1 MILTRTLFKSAPQQK
16 DAPMNLKSSKG
27 FTLFE
32 MILTVAIMAILVAT
46 TTPSIYEFIRQR
58 DKQNEEVAQMQ
69 VRKALEA
76 YIADKGV
83 PPSDNDVTEPWYE
96 KLAGYTSLS
105 ANEIANDVWGRPRM
119 YLSYLDTSR
128 NIYGTTVSVTYVT
141 LHSMGENGRAERT
154 ETVNGSTVTV
164 NGVAVSNNA
173 FSGSTASGAT
183 GWWKN
188 MTDRATAFA
197 TVRGAGDDQMMR
209 YTNYEDVL
217 RRYNATRERMDK
229 LSEALETY
237 ARSQYANHVAACSS
251 STTTTATCNS
261 DGTPRLAIYY
271 PRSTARQVTAD
282 AARYVRDGAI
292 VTEVVVN
299 NAATTDDDR
308 RKNMEDLMAR
318 LGLPLEYC
326 CSALNN
332 AADGKPA
339 PFYYFSNPRP
349 RDVSSCGAR
358 PGVDAAKLPARITTI
373 YNVDTSAQRTCG

>member
-1 MILTRTLFKSAPQQK
+1 MKITRLFHTTPTPQQK
-16 DAPMNLKSSKG
+16 DAQMNLTNAKG

-83 PPSDNDVTEPWYE
+83 PPSDNDTTNPWYE
-96 KLAGYTSLS
+96 QLAGYTSLS
-105 ANEIANDVWGRPRM
+105 ANEIANDVWNRPRM

-128 NIYGTTVSVTYVT
+128 NVYGTTVSVTYVT
-141 LHSMGENGRAERT
+141 LHSMGENGDAERT
-154 ETVNGSTVTV
+154 ENVNGTTSTVP
-164 NGVAVSNNA
+164 GIAVTSDA
-173 FSGSTASGAT
+173 FSGSTAA

-188 MTDRATAFA
+188 QTDRAEAFA
-197 TVRGAGDDQMMR
+197 QVRAAGDDQMMR

-271 PRSTARQVTAD
+271 PRSTARQVTTD
-282 AARYVRDGAI
+282 NARYVRDGAI
-292 VTEVVVN
+292 VTNVVVN
-299 NAATTDDDR
+299 NAATTEADR
-308 RKNMEDLMAR
+308 REDMEDLMTL

-326 CSALNN
+326 CSALSN
-332 AADGKPA
+332 ASDDKPA
-339 PFYYFSNPRP
+339 PFFYFSNPRP
-349 RDVSSCGAR
+349 RGSTACGNR
-358 PGVDAAKLPARITTI
+358 PGADESKLPARITTI
-373 YNVDTSAQRTCG
+373 YNVDTSSNRTCG

>member
-1 MILTRTLFKSAPQQK
+1 
-16 DAPMNLKSSKG
+16 MNLKSAKG

-46 TTPSIYEFIRQR
+46 TTPQIYEFIRQR
-58 DKQNEEVAQMQ
+58 DKQNEEVAQLQ

-83 PPSDNDVTEPWYE
+83 PPSDNDITTPWYE

-105 ANEIANDVWGRPRM
+105 SNEIANDVWGRPRT
-119 YLSYLDTSR
+119 YIAYLDTSR
-128 NIYGTTVSVTYVT
+128 NIYGTTVSVTYVS
-141 LHSMGENGRAERT
+141 LHSMGENGKAQKT
-154 ETVNGSTVTV
+154 ETVNGNTVTV
-164 NGVAVSNNA
+164 SGIAVANDA
-173 FSGSTASGAT
+173 YSGSTSSGAT

-188 MTDRATAFA
+188 MTDRAASFA
-197 TVRGAGDDQMMR
+197 QIRAVGDDQMMR

-229 LSEALETY
+229 LSEAIETY
-237 ARSQYANHVAACSS
+237 ARSQYANHVAACAS

-261 DGTPRLAIYY
+261 DGTPRMAIYY
-271 PRSTARQVTAD
+271 PRSTARQVTTD
-282 AARYVRDGAI
+282 NARYVKNGAI
-292 VTEVVVN
+292 DNTVVVN
-299 NAATTDDDR
+299 NAATTEDDR
-308 RKNMEDLMAR
+308 REDMEDLMTL

-332 AADGKPA
+332 SSDDKPA

-349 RDVSSCGAR
+349 RGATACGAR
-358 PGVDAAKLPARITTI
+358 PGADEAKLPARITTI
-373 YNVDTSAQRTCG
+373 YNVDTSSDRTCG

>member
-1 MILTRTLFKSAPQQK
+1 MKF
-16 DAPMNLKSSKG
+16 KSSKG

-83 PPSDNDVTEPWYE
+83 PPSDSDVTTPWYE
-96 KLAGYTSLS
+96 QLAGYTSLS
-105 ANEIANDVWGRPRM
+105 SNEIANDVWGRPRT
-119 YLSYLDTSR
+119 YLAYLDTSR
-128 NIYGTTVSVTYVT
+128 NVYGTTVSVTYVT
-141 LHSMGENGRAERT
+141 LHSMGENGQAQRT

-164 NGVAVSNNA
+164 SGIAVSGNA
-173 FSGSTASGAT
+173 YSGSTASGAT

-188 MTDRATAFA
+188 MTDRAASFA
-197 TVRGAGDDQMMR
+197 QIRAVGDDQMMR

-229 LSEALETY
+229 LSEAMETY

-251 STTTTATCNS
+251 STSLTATCNA

-282 AARYVRDGAI
+282 NARYVKNGAI
-292 VTEVVVN
+292 DNTVIVN
-299 NAATTDDDR
+299 NAATADADR
-308 RKNMEDLMAR
+308 RKGMEDLMTL

-332 AADGKPA
+332 ATDNKPA
-339 PFYYFSNPRP
+339 PFFYFSNPRP
-349 RDVSSCGAR
+349 RGATACGSR
-358 PGVDAAKLPARITTI
+358 PGADESKLPARITTI

>member
-1 MILTRTLFKSAPQQK
+1 MTTHLSQQK
-16 DAPMNLKSSKG
+16 DAPMTWTNAKG

-83 PPSDNDVTEPWYE
+83 PPSDNDTTNPWYE
-96 KLAGYTSLS
+96 QLAGYTSLS
-105 ANEIANDVWGRPRM
+105 ANEIANDIWNRPRM
-119 YLSYLDTSR
+119 YLAYLDTSR

-141 LHSMGENGRAERT
+141 LHSMGENGEAERT
-154 ETVNGSTVTV
+154 ERVNGSTVTV
-164 NGVAVSNNA
+164 EGIALNGKA
-173 FSGSTASGAT
+173 FSGSTASG
-183 GWWKN
+183 WWKN
-188 MTDRATAFA
+188 MTDRPAAFA
-197 TVRGAGDDQMMR
+197 QVRAAGDDQMMR

-229 LSEALETY
+229 LSEALETH
-237 ARSQYANHVAACSS
+237 ARSQYANHVAACASV
-251 STTTTATCNS
+251 TVTTATCNS
-261 DGTPRLAIYY
+261 DGTPRAAVYY
-271 PRSTARQVTAD
+271 PRSTAVQATAD
-282 AARYVRDGAI
+282 GARYVQNGGI
-292 VTEVVVN
+292 VTNVVVN
-299 NAATTDDDR
+299 NGATDANR
-308 RKNMEDLMAR
+308 RTQMQDLMAL

-332 AADGKPA
+332 AADNKPA

-349 RDVSSCGAR
+349 RGATACGSR
-358 PGVDAAKLPARITTI
+358 PGADDAKLPARITTTN
-373 YNVDTSAQRTCG
+373 NVDTNSQRTCG